1 MRGRSSPGNLL
12 FMRLCYGVD
21 MHGIFGKGIF
31 QYLLDFIFPQ
41 KCLGCARAQIVLCS
55 NCRSSLPILKVQR
68 CPVCERV
75 ETPLGAICDSCR
87 ANPTARERWFIDGL
101 WVLSPYSPS
110 SLLARLIKSLKY
122 RSMEALAEIL
132 GEFLA
137 DRFPMREFGDAVMVP
152 VPLHPRRERERGYN
166 QARLLAQAL
175 GKRHGFGL
183 EEAVIRS
190 RYTAPQAKQLS
201 REARLT
207 NLADAFSLKGKCRE
221 QGRIFSVPEKILLI
235 DDVCSTG
242 ATLNEVA
249 KVLKSAGAKTVW
261 GVVLARG

>member
-1 MRGRSSPGNLL
+1 M
-12 FMRLCYGVD
+12 LCT
-21 MHGIFGKGIF
+21 
-31 QYLLDFIFPQ
+31 
-41 KCLGCARAQIVLCS
+41 
-55 NCRSSLPILKVQR
+55 NCRSSLPVLRVQR

-75 ETPLGAICDSCR
+75 ETRLGAMCDSCR
-87 ANPTARERWFIDGL
+87 ANLTAMDSSARADVRRWFIDGL
-101 WVLSPYSPS
+101 WIFSPYSPS
-110 SLLARLIKSLKY
+110 SLLARLIKLLKY
-122 RSMEALAEIL
+122 RSMQSLAEIL
-132 GEFLA
+132 GEVLA
-137 DRFPMREFGDAVMVP
+137 DRFPMREFETYLNFSKDNAVMVP

-166 QARLLAQAL
+166 QAKLLAQAL

-207 NLADAFSLKGKCRE
+207 NLNNAFSLKKKCRE
-221 QGRIFSVPEKILLI
+221 QRRNFFETKKFLLI

-249 KVLKSAGAKTVW
+249 CVLKQAGAKTVW